1 MAYVAPAGTRFRT
14 GDLVAGLGAG
24 LFKPGSRE
32 ELSALLSS
40 HSGQAH
46 CWPMVSG
53 RAAMTLMFSAM
64 KQAAADPRRCEVVV
78 PGYTCYSVPAAAERA
93 GLRVRLIDVDP
104 RTLDMNIEA
113 LRRVDFSRVLTIV
126 TANLYGIPNAL
137 SQVEAVAAENRVFML
152 DDAAQSLGAR
162 VAGRAV
168 GGFGDAGLYSFD
180 KGKVITTIQGGAIV
194 ARAGALATAIAGKH
208 AALDGAG
215 FKDTAEYV
223 VKLGIYGVLL
233 RPMFYGVVQSLPG
246 LGLGQ
251 TRYETVY
258 PLTRYSTLLSGLAL
272 RLARRLDTINQVRI
286 ENARRLQAALA
297 DAPGLR
303 LPECAPD
310 ASPVFTRFPVF
321 VADARRRA
329 PLLAALNA
337 AGIGA
342 TASYPQALGDV
353 PEVQRILAGTAEE
366 QSGARAV
373 AATLFTLPTHA
384 YSPDD
389 LASRVRAIVD
399 QCLGHRA
406 S

>member
-1 MAYVAPAGTRFRT
+1 MSYVAPAGTRLRASDF
-14 GDLVAGLGAG
+14 VAGLGAG
-24 LFKPGSRE
+24 LLRPGSRE
-32 ELSALLSS
+32 ALSELLSA
-40 HSGQAH
+40 HSGQSH

-53 RAAMTLMFSAM
+53 RAAMTLLFGAM

-78 PGYTCYSVPAAAERA
+78 PGFTCYSVPAAAERA
-93 GLRVRLIDVDP
+93 GLKVRLIDVDP
-104 RTLDMNIEA
+104 RTLDMDLEA
-113 LRRVDFSRVLTIV
+113 LKRVDFSRVLSIV
-126 TANLYGIPNAL
+126 TANLYGVPNAL
-137 SQVEAVAAENRVFML
+137 PKVEAVAAANRVFML

-194 ARAGALATAIAGKH
+194 ARAGALATAIASKH

-215 FKDTAEYV
+215 FMDTAEYV

-233 RPMFYGVVQSLPG
+233 KPALYGVVQSLPG

-258 PLTRYSTLLSGLAL
+258 PLTRYSTLLSGVAL
-272 RLARRLDTINQVRI
+272 RLARRLDTINDVRI
-286 ENARRLQAALA
+286 GNARRLHAALA
-297 DAPGLR
+297 DHPGLR
-303 LPECAPD
+303 MLDCAPD
-310 ASPVFTRFPVF
+310 ASPVFTRFPLF
-321 VADARRRA
+321 VTDPKRRA

-342 TASYPQALGDV
+342 TASYPNALGDV

-384 YSPDD
+384 YSPPD
-389 LASRVRAIVD
+389 LATRVRAIVD
-399 QCLGHRA
+399 QWLGRGA
-406 S
+406 P